1 MTATSAAAG
10 SSSISSCLTAK
21 GLDISL
27 AALQRQDP
35 YINDIVDVASQVA
48 LYTYNNR
55 ANEWEKTEVEGTLFI
70 YTRLASPRHGFT
82 IMNRLSM
89 ENLTEPITKDLDF
102 QLQHPFLLYRNV
114 RLVIHGIWFYDKE
127 DCQRIAQRMKILT
140 QQEQTLAQSQG
151 GWLSPGGRGG
161 VVGGGGGAGVGGLLA
176 GVLGGVVGGGGGG
189 GGGEAKGVD
198 IIKMLT
204 KARTEYDKSTSEP
217 KEIGG
222 SSALYANP
230 NLIKPIPVKP
240 NTQES
245 ESAEP
250 KPLSLA
256 TLFGS
261 QPQHHHSPK
270 PNPVS
275 PMAAPVKGP
284 SPGRVTR
291 PPVARSLKYED
302 AVNSGRSA
310 PSKGGNVAM
319 VACSD
324 GALRAVIGGQ
334 TVPNVVG
341 LLPSPT
347 SAHHQ
352 QQQQQQQNQPQHCP
366 AIQKLMQGQRGVG
379 VVGGVLQTVS
389 ESPENRLCDNGVPLE
404 HHHLHHHLYHHHQQQ
419 QHHLHHHQQQL
430 HHHQQQQ
437 QQQLQADPI
446 KRLFQTQPPPP
457 SSNPLPLQQN
467 PHLPSQLVMVDSVS
481 CSHLQAQQQ
490 SQQLFFSLPKPQP
503 EAQHNNQSAPT
514 AQGTGLLPSQVT
526 NDQVLQPLQ
535 GLSSQMPGVVS
546 PHELLEKLQLVQQE
560 QSLTSHD
567 PPRLTPGLA
576 PRFLGPAQGQGAG
589 PVPNQTTATAGQKAA
604 LQFQVISP
612 QRIPA
617 TVAPNLLLSPSVFTQ
632 AKPSGGLPAV
642 TQESSTLS
650 RPPLQNEIRGL
661 SRSQLQATLLHL
673 IQTDSSFLD
682 TIYEAYISR
691 FANDSSSKY

>member
-1 MTATSAAAG
+1 MTATSAG
-10 SSSISSCLTAK
+10 SSSCLTAK

-140 QQEQTLAQSQG
+140 QQEQALAQCQG

-161 VVGGGGGAGVGGLLA
+161 SVVVVGGGGVFGGVVGG
-176 GVLGGVVGGGGGG
+176 GGGVVGGGGGG
-189 GGGEAKGVD
+189 SEAKAVD
-198 IIKMLT
+198 IIQMLT
-204 KARTEYDKSTSEP
+204 KARTEYDKSASEP

-222 SSALYANP
+222 SSVLYGNP

-240 NTQES
+240 NTQDS
-245 ESAEP
+245 ESAQP

-261 QPQHHHSPK
+261 QPQHSFK
-270 PNPVS
+270 PDPVP
-275 PMAAPVKGP
+275 PMAAPETGL
-284 SPGRVTR
+284 SMGRVMR
-291 PPVARSLKYED
+291 PPVARSLKYD
-302 AVNSGRSA
+302 DTVNSSGSA
-310 PSKGGNVAM
+310 TSKGGNVA
-319 VACSD
+319 VVGSSD
-324 GALRAVIGGQ
+324 GGLRAVIGGQ
-334 TVPNVVG
+334 TVGEHGGSAVVG

-347 SAHHQ
+347 GAH
-352 QQQQQQQNQPQHCP
+352 QQQQNQPQHCP

-404 HHHLHHHLYHHHQQQ
+404 HHHHLHHLYHHHHQ
-419 QHHLHHHQQQL
+419 QHLLHHH
-430 HHHQQQQ
+430 HQ

-457 SSNPLPLQQN
+457 SSNLPPLQQN
-467 PHLPSQLVMVDSVS
+467 PHLSSQPVLVDPVS
-481 CSHLQAQQQ
+481 CSHLQAQQ
-490 SQQLFFSLPKPQP
+490 SQQLFFSLAKPQT
-503 EAQHNNQSAPT
+503 EAQHNSQSAST
-514 AQGTGLLPSQVT
+514 IQGTGLLPSQVIT
-526 NDQVLQPLQ
+526 DQVLQPLQ
-535 GLSSQMPGVVS
+535 GPSSQMSGVVS
-546 PHELLEKLQLVQQE
+546 HHELLQKLQLVQQE
-560 QSLTSHD
+560 QSLASHE
-567 PPRLTPGLA
+567 PPRLCPGLA
-576 PRFLGPAQGQGAG
+576 PRFLGLTQGQGAG
-589 PVPNQTTATAGQKAA
+589 SVVGPVSNQTVGQKAA

-632 AKPSGGLPAV
+632 AKSSGGMPAAA
-642 TQESSTLS
+642 QESCPPPSTLS
-650 RPPLQNEIRGL
+650 RPPLQEDIRVL
-661 SRSQLQATLLHL
+661 SRSQLQATLLHM
-673 IQTDSSFLD
+673 IQTDGSFLD
-682 TIYEAYISR
+682 TIYETYISR
-691 FANDSSSKY
+691 FTNDSSSKY

>member
-1 MTATSAAAG
+1 MTATSAG
-10 SSSISSCLTAK
+10 SSSCLTAK

-102 QLQHPFLLYRNV
+102 QLQHPFLLYRNA

-161 VVGGGGGAGVGGLLA
+161 VVGGGGGGGG
-176 GVLGGVVGGGGGG
+176 GVLGGIVGVEGGGGS
-189 GGGEAKGVD
+189 EEKAVD
-198 IIKMLT
+198 IIQMLT
-204 KARTEYDKSTSEP
+204 KARTEYDKSASEP

-222 SSALYANP
+222 STVLRGNP

-240 NTQES
+240 NTQDS
-245 ESAEP
+245 ESAKP

-261 QPQHHHSPK
+261 QPQHSSK
-270 PNPVS
+270 PDPVS
-275 PMAAPVKGP
+275 PTAAPAT
-284 SPGRVTR
+284 STGRVTR
-291 PPVARSLKYED
+291 PPVARSLKYD
-302 AVNSGRSA
+302 DTVTSSRSVT
-310 PSKGGNVAM
+310 SKGGNVAM

-324 GALRAVIGGQ
+324 GGLRALIGGQ
-334 TVPNVVG
+334 TVRERGGNAVAG
-341 LLPSPT
+341 LLPTPT
-347 SAHHQ
+347 AQ
-352 QQQQQQQNQPQHCP
+352 QNQQQQQNQHCP

-404 HHHLHHHLYHHHQQQ
+404 HHHHLHHLYHHLHQ
-419 QHHLHHHQQQL
+419 QHHLHHHHQ
-430 HHHQQQQ
+430 QQQQ

-446 KRLFQTQPPPP
+446 KRLFQIQPPPP
-457 SSNPLPLQQN
+457 SANLPPLQQN
-467 PHLPSQLVMVDSVS
+467 PHLSSQPVLVDAVS
-481 CSHLQAQQQ
+481 CSHLQAQQ
-490 SQQLFFSLPKPQP
+490 SQQLFFNLAKLQT
-503 EAQHNNQSAPT
+503 EAQHNSQSGLT
-514 AQGTGLLPSQVT
+514 IQGTGLLQSQGT
-526 NDQVLQPLQ
+526 TDQVLQPLQ
-535 GLSSQMPGVVS
+535 GLPSQMSGVVS
-546 PHELLEKLQLVQQE
+546 PHELLQKLQLVQQE

-567 PPRLTPGLA
+567 SPRLCPGLA
-576 PRFLGPAQGQGAG
+576 PRFLGPTQSQDAGSVVG
-589 PVPNQTTATAGQKAA
+589 PVSNQTTATAGQKAA
-604 LQFQVISP
+604 MQFQVICP

-617 TVAPNLLLSPSVFTQ
+617 TVAPNMLLSPSVFTQ
-632 AKPSGGLPAV
+632 AKSSGGLSAVAPESCPAP
-642 TQESSTLS
+642 STMS
-650 RPPLQNEIRGL
+650 RPPLQEEIRVL
-661 SRSQLQATLLHL
+661 SRSQLQATLLHM
-673 IQTDSSFLD
+673 IHSDGSFLD

-691 FANDSSSKY
+691 FTNDSSSKY